1 MINLFRKYRRG
12 MLGKGNI
19 SQYLLYAIGEIA
31 LVVIGILIAL
41 QINNWNEER
50 KAKRLEIELVE
61 EVSTGLKSDLADV
74 ELNLNTLERRIVNQS
89 KLIDWLENDQPFHD
103 SLSFYLKN
111 MYSYSFFSV
120 NEGPYE
126 TLKQY
131 GMRRIKN
138 DSLRNQIANLYDIVY
153 PVYIDILGVYI
164 EDANKLKSFSP
175 RHFEEMTFSNKV
187 MKPLNAEKLKADN
200 EYTYYVK
207 TLRNTN
213 QSYLKYR
220 TQQTKDEIEKTI
232 RMIENQLAER

>member
-1 MINLFRKYRRG
+1 

-19 SQYLLYAIGEIA
+19 SQYILYAIGEIT

-50 KAKRLEIELVE
+50 KANRLETELVQ
-61 EVSTGLKSDLADV
+61 EVNAGLKNDLADV
-74 ELNLNTLERRIVNQS
+74 ELNLNTLEQRLHIQT
-89 KLIDWLENDQPFHD
+89 KLIDWLESDRPFHD

-111 MYSYSFFSV
+111 TYSYSFFSV

-153 PVYIDILGVYI
+153 PVYIDILSVYI
-164 EDANKLKSFSP
+164 GDVKELKSFSP
-175 RHFEEMTFSNKV
+175 RHFKEMSFSNKV
-187 MKPLNAEKLKADN
+187 MKPFDVEKLKADN
-200 EYTYYVK
+200 DYTYYVR

-213 QSYLKYR
+213 QSYLKFR
-220 TQQTKDEIEKTI
+220 TVQTKNEIEKTI
-232 RMIENQLAER
+232 RMIEAELAER